1 MLLESLSLG
10 LRVLRGM
17 SERAPARP
25 GSSPQVLWRG
35 VSERLLLPELLRVVC
50 VEWDELRDGM
60 VVLLSGQWTAAPC
73 GRPTAT
79 LALPRSMRVGVPC
92 ECA

>member
-10 LRVLRGM
+10 LRGVRGV

-25 GSSPQVLWRG
+25 GSSPRMLWRG

-60 VVLLSGQWTAAPC
+60 VVLPSGQ
-73 GRPTAT
+73 
-79 LALPRSMRVGVPC
+79 
-92 ECA
+92 